1 MLPTSSDTQRLPQL
15 PPHAAAPLP
24 EPSTAWPRRQ
34 YRQVD
39 IDYSPSLRTV
49 WTWMKPVGVPCMRQD
64 MIEELHHAFHE
75 RQAHDSHHL
84 HENEW
89 QPIDYCVIGSRRQG
103 VFNLGGDLALFIQL
117 IQDRNQDAL
126 REYARLC
133 IDAMYPRIAGYGSST
148 MTISLVQGDALGG
161 GFEFALSSHILI
173 AEENAR
179 LGLPEIIF
187 NLFPGMGAFAFLA
200 RRIGARKAEELM
212 MSGNMYRAQELASM
226 GIVDIVVPVGGG
238 ENAVID
244 FIQKRR
250 RHLNGIRAIHEC
262 RLRADPIRYE
272 ELMDV
277 AMMWVDAA
285 LRLEP
290 KDLQMMRRLVV
301 SQRSIHGKP
310 AHASA
315 TTRTLTPSELAL
327 A

>member
-1 MLPTSSDTQRLPQL
+1 MLNMNTDDRGLSHLPRS
-15 PPHAAAPLP
+15 LP
-24 EPSTAWPRRQ
+24 EPPAAWPRRQ

-39 IDYSPSLRTV
+39 IDYLPSMRTL

-75 RQAHDSHHL
+75 LQQHEGHCL
-84 HENEW
+84 HEGAW
-89 QPIDYCVIGSRRQG
+89 HPVDYCVIGSRRPG

-117 IQDRNQDAL
+117 IQDRNREAL
-126 REYARLC
+126 RAYAKLC

-161 GFEFALSSHILI
+161 GFEFALSSHFLI
-173 AEENAR
+173 AEENTR
-179 LGLPEIIF
+179 MGLPEIIF

-212 MSGNMYRAQELASM
+212 MSGNMYRAEELASM
-226 GIVDIVVPVGGG
+226 GIVDVVAPVGGG

-262 RLRADPIRYE
+262 RLRADPITYE
-272 ELMDV
+272 ELLDV
-277 AMMWVDAA
+277 AMLWVDAA

-301 SQRSIHGKP
+301 SQRSIHGK
-310 AHASA
+310 AANASIA
-315 TTRTLTPSELAL
+315 PRTLPPTELAV

>member
-1 MLPTSSDTQRLPQL
+1 MLNTNTDNHGLSHLTQ
-15 PPHAAAPLP
+15 PLP
-24 EPSTAWPRRQ
+24 EPPAAWPRRQ

-39 IDYSPSLRTV
+39 VEYMPSLRTL

-64 MIEELHHAFHE
+64 IIEELHHAFHE
-75 RQAHDSHHL
+75 LQQRKSHCL
-84 HENEW
+84 HENAW
-89 QPIDYCVIGSRRQG
+89 HPVDYCVIGSRRPG
-103 VFNLGGDLALFIQL
+103 VFNLGGDLPLFIQL
-117 IQDRNQDAL
+117 IQDRNRDVL

-133 IDAMYPRIAGYGSST
+133 IDAMYPRIAGYQTST

-173 AEENAR
+173 AEENTR

-187 NLFPGMGAFAFLA
+187 NLFPGMGAFAFLS

-226 GIVDIVVPVGGG
+226 GIVDVVAPAGGG
-238 ENAVID
+238 EHAVID

-262 RLRADPIRYE
+262 RLRADPITYN

-277 AMMWVDAA
+277 AMLWVDAA

-301 SQRSIHGKP
+301 SQRSIHGKVANTSLAPRSVPP
-310 AHASA
+310 A
-315 TTRTLTPSELAL
+315 ELAV